1 MTRPCELYH
10 NFVKLPCMVMNMA
23 IKKGL
28 GKGLEALFIDNSTSV
43 SNSLAE
49 IIKINDVEPN
59 RNQPRK
65 QFDDDA
71 MQQLADSIREH
82 GIIQPIMVRPVSAGG
97 YQIIA
102 GERRWRAGRMAGL
115 TEIPVIIRDYDDN
128 KAMEIALIENLQREN
143 LNPIEEA
150 LGYRELIE
158 TYSMTQAEVSASVGK
173 SRSAVTNFL
182 RLLNL
187 PDEVLTLVQ
196 QGKLS
201 SGHARALLAF
211 EDEEQMKAVA
221 EKCAQTDMTV
231 REVEKLAKIKPVP
244 EEKEA
249 REIPIAVKRDSYFD
263 EIEIALNEEL
273 HRKVKVSSKQEKGT
287 IEIAFYSKED
297 LSEIANRLAGI
308 IN

>member
-1 MTRPCELYH
+1 
-10 NFVKLPCMVMNMA
+10 MA

-65 QFDDDA
+65 QFDDEA

-82 GIIQPIMVRPVSAGG
+82 GIIQPIIVRPVSTGG

-102 GERRWRAGRMAGL
+102 GERRWRAARMAGL

-128 KAMEIALIENLQREN
+128 KTMEIALIENLQREN

-158 TYSMTQAEVSASVGK
+158 TYNMTQAEVSSSVGK

-187 PDEVLTLVQ
+187 PDEVLLLVQ
-196 QGKLS
+196 EGKLS
-201 SGHARALLAF
+201 SGHARALLSF
-211 EDEEQMKAVA
+211 EDEEQMKLIA
-221 EKCAQTDMTV
+221 EKCVQTGMTV
-231 REVEKLAKIKPVP
+231 REVEKLSKIKPVET
-244 EEKEA
+244 EEKE
-249 REIPIAVKRDSYFD
+249 ITPKIVKRDSYFD

-273 HRKVKVSSKQEKGT
+273 HRKVKVLGKQEKGT